1 MRINWRQIFLWAVRA
16 IIVWYLLR
24 LPTVSRPLIVLGEP
38 QTVKTLHPKTC
49 VHTRMENE
57 VEEWKIQRT
66 LIMVREMG
74 APFIVEYFPWAYYE
88 GAEGNYDFTHPD
100 YVIDHAQN
108 QGVTVIARLGMVP
121 QWAREKNTTDTYL
134 DEKHYADFAKF
145 VGKFV
150 ERYRGK
156 IKYVILWNE
165 PNLSLEWGY
174 RQTDPQGYV
183 AMLKESYRAAKAAN
197 PEIQVLAGALAPTLE
212 PDSSDLAMNDLIY
225 LQKMYDAGF
234 ANYYDI
240 LSVHSYG
247 LSFPPDDPP
256 APDALNFRRV
266 ELAREIMI
274 KNGEAKKKMMITE
287 AGWNDS
293 PRWTR
298 AVKPAA
304 RAEYTVQ
311 AYEFAEKNW
320 DYVMATCIWAFRF
333 PAPLYTYGDYY
344 AFVTPD
350 FTPRVVYEAVR
361 KWTNN

>member
-1 MRINWRQIFLWAVRA
+1 MRIHWRQIFLWGARA
-16 IIVWYLLR
+16 ILVWALLR
-24 LPTVSRPLIVLGEP
+24 LPNVPRPLIVLGEP
-38 QTVKTLHPKTC
+38 QTVKTLYPKTC

-66 LIMVREMG
+66 LLMVREMG
-74 APFIVEYFPWAYYE
+74 AAHIVEYFPWAYYE
-88 GAEGNYDFTHPD
+88 GAQGNYDFTHPD
-100 YVIDHAQN
+100 HVIDHAQN
-108 QGVTVIARLGMVP
+108 QGVAVIARLGMVP

-156 IKYVILWNE
+156 IKYVIIWNE

-174 RQTDPQGYV
+174 RQVDPRAYV
-183 AMLKESYRAAKAAN
+183 AMLSESYRAAKAAN

-225 LQKMYDAGF
+225 LQKLYDAGF
-234 ANYYDI
+234 AKYYDS

-266 ELAREIMI
+266 ELVREIMI
-274 KNGEAKKKMMITE
+274 KNGDAKKKMMITE

-298 AVKPAA
+298 AVKPTL

-311 AYEFAEKNW
+311 AYE
-320 DYVMATCIWAFRF
+320 
-333 PAPLYTYGDYY
+333 
-344 AFVTPD
+344 
-350 FTPRVVYEAVR
+350 
-361 KWTNN
+361 

>member
-1 MRINWRQIFLWAVRA
+1 MRINWRQIFLWSVRA
-16 IIVWYLLR
+16 ILVWYLLR
-24 LPTVSRPLIVLGEP
+24 LPSVPRPLIVLGEP
-38 QTVKTLHPKTC
+38 QTVKTTYPKTC

-57 VEEWKIQRT
+57 VEEWKMQRT

-100 YVIDHAQN
+100 HVITHARN

-134 DEKHYADFAKF
+134 EEKHYADFAKY

-156 IKYVILWNE
+156 IQYVILWNE

-174 RQTDPQGYV
+174 RQVDPRGYV

-225 LQKMYDAGF
+225 LQKLYDAGF

-247 LSFPPDDPP
+247 LSFPPDDAP
-256 APDALNFRRV
+256 ALDALNFRRV
-266 ELAREIMI
+266 ELVREIMI
-274 KNGEAKKKMMITE
+274 KNGDVKKKMMITE

-298 AVKPAA
+298 AVKPAT

-320 DYVMATCIWAFRF
+320 DYVLATCMWAFRF
-333 PAPLYTYGDYY
+333 PGPLYTYGDYY

-350 FTPRVVYEAVR
+350 FTPRVVYDAVR
-361 KWTNN
+361 KWTGN